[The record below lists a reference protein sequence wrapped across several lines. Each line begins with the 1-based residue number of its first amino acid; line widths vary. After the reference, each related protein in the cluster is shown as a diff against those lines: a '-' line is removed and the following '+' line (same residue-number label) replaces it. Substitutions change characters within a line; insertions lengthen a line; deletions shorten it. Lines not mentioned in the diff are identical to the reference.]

1 MLNKKLL
8 PAAVTAALLAGTSL
22 AQAQDEPAIVT
33 GDEFVE
39 GFQISGNVALTSDY
53 RFRGI
58 SQSDE
63 EFAIQ
68 GGFDAEFG
76 PGFYLG
82 IWGSSVDFDTNG
94 PCCDGSL
101 ELDYYGGWASSIGDT
116 DFGIDV
122 GYIYYDYPGD
132 DGDEG
137 DYQEFYVSGSWRD
150 LAIGVH
156 YSDDYYA
163 ETDEFWYVY
172 GDYSL
177 GLFDTGLTLD
187 LHVGYNMLE
196 EDGGFLSSDEDAYT
210 DYSVSATYTY
220 AGVDFSL
227 AWVGTDL
234 DDDDVFGT
242 DWADDTAVFTIS
254 KSM

>member
-8 PAAVTAALLAGTSL
+8 TAAVTAALIGGAGL
-22 AQAQDEPAIVT
+22 AQAQERDDIDVAS
-33 GDEFVE
+33 GD
-39 GFQISGNVALTSDY
+39 GFEISGNVALTSDY

-63 EFAIQ
+63 SAAIQ
-68 GGFDAEFG
+68 GGFDVEFS

-82 IWGSSVDFDTNG
+82 VWGSSVDFDSNEDY
-94 PCCDGSL
+94 DGSL
-101 ELDYYGGWASSIGDT
+101 ELDYYGGWSSAIGDT

-132 DGDEG
+132 NGAEG
-137 DYQEFYVSGSWRD
+137 DYQEFYVSGSWKD
-150 LAIGVH
+150 ISLSVN

-163 ETDEFWYVY
+163 ETDEYWRYSV
-172 GDYSL
+172 DYSL
-177 GLFDTGLTLD
+177 SLMENLSLGLQAA
-187 LHVGYNMLE
+187 YNELE
-196 EDGGFLSSDEDAYT
+196 ENGGFFSSDEDSYT
-210 DYSVSATYTY
+210 DYSVTLTYSV
-220 AGVDFSL
+220 AGVDLSV
-227 AWVGTDL
+227 AYVGTDL